1 MDIVRIK
8 IKQLAQSVVGN
19 HSEGNKINL
28 IEIRTPLTNYKQ
40 LPNNWALETKIFETY
55 VFWTTKM
62 VANPIAGISTGIN
75 NS

>member
-40 LPNNWALETKIFETY
+40 LPNN
-55 VFWTTKM
+55 
-62 VANPIAGISTGIN
+62 
-75 NS
+75 